1 MRMKLFNDVSSSK
14 LRTVYKNKMY
24 FCKKGLFELMKKKDV
39 NELFV
44 TCMNDH
50 KEDFYRLAF
59 SYVKN
64 QEDAL
69 DIVQESIKKA
79 LISIE
84 AIKKSGSIKSWFY
97 KIVVRTSID
106 FLRKQ
111 KKITLVDDQTIDFL
125 SHGKEDA
132 YNDIDLYN
140 ALDELPIQYKTVII
154 LRFFEDLKLEEIAEI
169 IDENINTVKTRLYR
183 GLKLLRI
190 IIIEGELI

>member
-1 MRMKLFNDVSSSK
+1 M
-14 LRTVYKNKMY
+14 
-24 FCKKGLFELMKKKDV
+24 EKKDV
-39 NELFV
+39 NELFI

-69 DIVQESIKKA
+69 DIIQESIKKA
-79 LISIE
+79 LISIK
-84 AIKKSGSIKSWFY
+84 AIQKSESIKSWFY

-111 KKITLVDDQTIDFL
+111 KKITLVDEQTIDFL

-132 YNDIDLYN
+132 YNDIDLNN
-140 ALDELPIQYKTVII
+140 ALEELPIHYKTVII

-190 IIIEGELI
+190 IIAEEEL

>member
-1 MRMKLFNDVSSSK
+1 
-14 LRTVYKNKMY
+14 
-24 FCKKGLFELMKKKDV
+24 MKKKDV
-39 NELFV
+39 KELFV

-84 AIKKSGSIKSWFY
+84 AIQKSGSIKSWFY

-111 KKITLVDDQTIDFL
+111 KKITLVEDQTIDFL

-190 IIIEGELI
+190 IIIEEELI

>member
-1 MRMKLFNDVSSSK
+1 MRKTDIH
-14 LRTVYKNKMY
+14 
-24 FCKKGLFELMKKKDV
+24 
-39 NELFV
+39 ELFV
-44 TCMNDH
+44 TCITDH

-69 DIVQESIKKA
+69 DIVQESIQKA

-84 AIKKSGSIKSWFY
+84 AIKEPRSIKSWFY
-97 KIVVRTSID
+97 KIVVRTAID

-111 KKITLVDDQTIDFL
+111 KKVAIVDDQTLEFL

-132 YNDIDLYN
+132 YENMDLHK
-140 ALDELPIQYKTVII
+140 ALDELPIQYKTVIV
-154 LRFFEDLKLEEIAEI
+154 LRFFEDLKFEEIAEI
-169 IDENINTVKTRLYR
+169 IEENINTVKTRLYR

-190 IIIEGELI
+190 TIAEEDLA

>member
-1 MRMKLFNDVSSSK
+1 MKE
-14 LRTVYKNKMY
+14 
-24 FCKKGLFELMKKKDV
+24 KKV
-39 NELFV
+39 HALFV
-44 TCMNDH
+44 GCVTEH

-84 AIKKSGSIKSWFY
+84 AIKDPTSIKSWFY
-97 KIVVRTSID
+97 KIVVRTAID

-111 KKITLVDDQTIDFL
+111 KKLTLADNQMIDSI
-125 SHGKEDA
+125 SHGKEDL
-132 YNDIDLYN
+132 YEDIDLHN
-140 ALDELPIQYKTVII
+140 ALDELPLQYKTVIT
-154 LRFFEDLKLEEIAEI
+154 LRFFEDLKIEEIAEI
-169 IDENINTVKTRLYR
+169 VDENINTVKTRLYR

-190 IIIEGELI
+190 IITEEELE

>member
-1 MRMKLFNDVSSSK
+1 M
-14 LRTVYKNKMY
+14 
-24 FCKKGLFELMKKKDV
+24 KKDV
-39 NELFV
+39 NDLFV
-44 TCMNDH
+44 TCINDH

-84 AIKKSGSIKSWFY
+84 TIQKAGSIKSWFY
-97 KIVVRTSID
+97 TIVVRTSID

-111 KKITLVDDQTIDFL
+111 KKITLMDDQTLEFL
-125 SHGKEDA
+125 SHGIVDS
-132 YNDIDLYN
+132 YNDIDLSN
-140 ALDELPIQYKTVII
+140 ALDELPVQYKTVII
-154 LRFFEDLKLEEIAEI
+154 LRFFEDLKLEEISEI

-190 IIIEGELI
+190 IIAEEELI

>member
-1 MRMKLFNDVSSSK
+1 
-14 LRTVYKNKMY
+14 
-24 FCKKGLFELMKKKDV
+24 MKKKDV

-44 TCMNDH
+44 TCINDH

-84 AIKKSGSIKSWFY
+84 TIQKSGSIKSWFY
-97 KIVVRTSID
+97 TIVVRTSID

-111 KKITLVDDQTIDFL
+111 KKITLVDDQTIEYL
-125 SHGKEDA
+125 SHGKKDS

-140 ALDELPIQYKTVII
+140 ALDELSIQYKTVII

-183 GLKLLRI
+183 GLKLLRTI
-190 IIIEGELI
+190 ISEEELI

>member
-14 LRTVYKNKMY
+14 LRTAYKNKV

-44 TCMNDH
+44 TCLNDH

-84 AIKKSGSIKSWFY
+84 TIQKSGSIKSWFY

-111 KKITLVDDQTIDFL
+111 KKITLVDNQTIEFL
-125 SHGKEDA
+125 SNGKVDE

-140 ALDELPIQYKTVII
+140 ALDELPTQYKTVII

-169 IDENINTVKTRLYR
+169 MDENINTVKTRLYR

-190 IIIEGELI
+190 IITEEELI

>member
-1 MRMKLFNDVSSSK
+1 
-14 LRTVYKNKMY
+14 
-24 FCKKGLFELMKKKDV
+24 MKKK
-39 NELFV
+39 EKHALFV
-44 TCMNDH
+44 KCITTH
-50 KEDFYRLAF
+50 KEDFYRLAY

-84 AIKKSGSIKSWFY
+84 AIKEPNSIKSWFY
-97 KIVVRTSID
+97 KIVVRTAID

-111 KKITLVDDQTIDFL
+111 KKWILTDDQTIDFL
-125 SHGKEDA
+125 SHGKEDS
-132 YNDIDLYN
+132 YENFDLHN
-140 ALDELPIQYKTVII
+140 ALDELPLQYKTVIV

-169 IDENINTVKTRLYR
+169 VEENLNTVKTRLYR

-190 IIIEGELI
+190 TITEEELI

>member
-1 MRMKLFNDVSSSK
+1 
-14 LRTVYKNKMY
+14 
-24 FCKKGLFELMKKKDV
+24 MKKKEV
-39 NELFV
+39 HALFV
-44 TCMNDH
+44 HCITNH
-50 KEDFYRLAF
+50 KEDFYRLAY

-84 AIKKSGSIKSWFY
+84 SIKEPTSIKSWFY
-97 KIVVRTSID
+97 KIVVRTAID

-111 KKITLVDDQTIDFL
+111 KKLTLADNQTIDL
-125 SHGKEDA
+125 ISHGKEDF
-132 YNDIDLYN
+132 YEDIDLQN
-140 ALDELPIQYKTVII
+140 ALDRLPIQYKTVII

-169 IDENINTVKTRLYR
+169 VDENINTVKTRLYR

-190 IIIEGELI
+190 TITEEDSI

>member
-1 MRMKLFNDVSSSK
+1 
-14 LRTVYKNKMY
+14 
-24 FCKKGLFELMKKKDV
+24 MKKKDV
-39 NELFV
+39 HALLV
-44 TCMNDH
+44 SCITDH

-84 AIKKSGSIKSWFY
+84 AIKEPSSIKSWFY
-97 KIVVRTSID
+97 KIVVRTAID
-106 FLRKQ
+106 FIRK
-111 KKITLVDDQTIDFL
+111 KKKFTLADDQTIDFL

-132 YNDIDLYN
+132 YEDIDLHN
-140 ALDELPIQYKTVII
+140 ALDELPLQYKTVII

-169 IDENINTVKTRLYR
+169 VGENINTVKTRLYR
-183 GLKLLRI
+183 GLKLLHI
-190 IIIEGELI
+190 TITKEDLE